1 MTYEE
6 FERKLL
12 ALAPNSQC
20 LKFIAYRIKQDNYRG
35 IHLSQHNRY
44 DFDTACDMLYEL
56 KNIAKNRK
64 IKIRTKDISKHPKN
78 MEGTEKYCQY
88 CSALHQKYGS
98 FTQDTVRKN
107 FFVDFVR
114 MGFINRYD
122 KNGNL
127 IAVTQRKCCQYV
139 ALSDRG
145 KILASKSE
153 SRKNKYIAFSKGL
166 DMLSNN
172 LALNLFNLSKN
183 TDGKITRMEYTYFV
197 SFLGLSIVRRQGQR
211 TKNIVVSE
219 QMIIDYINEY
229 RSLKNIHS
237 EIDRIVKNY
246 CTPSNFAGN
255 KKQKRDFGNWINETE
270 QLFKLLS
277 TTIYF
282 ECLNK
287 YHTLK
292 LRVDGRMNIDNMQG
306 LSRSSQE
313 KENYFINH
321 NIEKDDLSTLHH
333 IVPLDLWEDLD
344 DFKLLDDWRNMIFIK
359 TSEHTS
365 IHNKSRKY
373 CKLSINNEILVLEN
387 NSTEKL
393 MFTNGQEVKFSQS
406 CKEIMLNYNSDL
418 LRNRAL

>member
-6 FERKLL
+6 FERDLL
-12 ALAPNSQC
+12 ALSPNSQC
-20 LKFIAYRIKQDNYRG
+20 LKFLAYRIKQDNYRG
-35 IHLSQHNRY
+35 VHISQHNRY
-44 DFDTACDMLYEL
+44 DFDMACDMLYEF
-56 KNIAKNRK
+56 KKIAKNKK
-64 IKIRTKDISKHPKN
+64 IKIRTKDISKHPEDMK
-78 MEGTEKYCQY
+78 GTEKYCQY
-88 CSALHQKYGS
+88 CSVLHQKYGN
-98 FTQDTVRKN
+98 FTQDTIRKN
-107 FFVDFVR
+107 FFVDFAR
-114 MGFINRYD
+114 MGLINRYD
-122 KNGNL
+122 KNENL
-127 IAVTQRKCCQYV
+127 IPITQKKHCQYV
-139 ALSDRG
+139 ALTERA
-145 KILASKSE
+145 KILANKRE

-166 DMLSNN
+166 DMLSHN

-183 TDGKITRMEYTYFV
+183 TEGKITRMEYTYFV

-229 RSLKNIHS
+229 RNLKNIHS
-237 EIDRIVKNY
+237 EIDRIVRNY
-246 CTPSNFAGN
+246 CTPSNFTGN

-282 ECLNK
+282 EYLNK

-321 NIEKDDLSTLHH
+321 NIEKDDLRTLHH

-359 TSEHTS
+359 SNEHTS
-365 IHNKSRKY
+365 IHNKPSKY

-387 NSTEKL
+387 NNTEKL
-393 MFTNGQEVKFSQS
+393 IFTNGQEVKFSQS

-418 LRNRAL
+418 LRNRTL